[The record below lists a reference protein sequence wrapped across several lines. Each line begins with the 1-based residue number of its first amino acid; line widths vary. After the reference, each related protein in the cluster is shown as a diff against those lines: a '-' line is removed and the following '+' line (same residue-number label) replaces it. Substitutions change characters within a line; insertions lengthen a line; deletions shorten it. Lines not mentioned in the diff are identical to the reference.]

1 MAATGLAYY
10 ILCGIENKRRD
21 KQYGKAHDDTDI
33 GLEAERSDKTDWQ
46 NPNFRY
52 TY

>member
-10 ILCGIENKRRD
+10 FLCAIENKKRD
-21 KQYGKAHDDTDI
+21 TQFGKAHDDTDA